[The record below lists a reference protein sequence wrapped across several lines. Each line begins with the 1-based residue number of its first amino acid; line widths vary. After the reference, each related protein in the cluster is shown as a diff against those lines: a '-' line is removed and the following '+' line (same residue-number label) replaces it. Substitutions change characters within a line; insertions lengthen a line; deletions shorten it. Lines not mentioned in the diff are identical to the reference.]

1 VTDVAG
7 QRLVERTWEL
17 DAIGAAVDRLA
28 DGDGGVVV
36 VEGPPGI
43 GKSSLLAG
51 LRELAVQRSSARVL
65 AAAGAE
71 LEQTYAFGVARQLLE
86 PVVREQREQL
96 HGAAALAASAL
107 GLGSGDSP
115 RGDADDASFAA
126 LHALYWLV
134 ADVAADRPLV
144 LLVDDGQWA
153 DRNSARFLSFL
164 ANRVGEHP
172 VLIALGLRTTGAEGE
187 RRGLGRLAG
196 GPDATVL
203 ELRPLSEGGVAD
215 ALGQRLGRPPDTG
228 FARAVRDAVGGNPLL
243 LDQLALEL
251 RRDEVDPTAE
261 AIERLAD
268 LDPTGVAR
276 SVLVRLSALG
286 DAEQSVAR
294 AVAVLGPGAPES
306 RIAVVAELPVE
317 ETIEALEQLETAD
330 VLQAG
335 TRAFAHAI
343 VRDAVYR
350 DQTAAARGLA
360 HGRAARAL
368 VSDGEAAEQ
377 AAAHLLETPGVGD
390 PAAIA
395 TLRKAAAEALARGAP
410 ESASRLLT
418 RALEEPPSDELRGQV
433 LSELGLAELRAGEP
447 GAREHLRAAADATHG
462 PGNGRVTALTH
473 LGHAALL
480 SGDMDGAV
488 DAFGEAAVAEGA
500 TELRLRAQAE
510 LASALINSRRF
521 DEAVEGLAQYS
532 DLRGETPGER
542 MVLAVSA
549 FAAAQ
554 MGEPA
559 EWTIELA
566 RRALASGRLL
576 EEQSSSSLLVHEV
589 AWALLF
595 SGAEDAAER
604 LLEDALADA
613 RRRGAVP
620 GFALAGFGRAWVR
633 LRRGD
638 LAGARAEAESS
649 FGTRE
654 LYRWHATAPLSA
666 GLLVEAL
673 VEQGELDEADKLLA
687 DAGVGGEVPDIAIFN
702 LPLYARGRLRI
713 ARGERASGVADVTS
727 AGRREER
734 VGGRSPGG
742 IPWRSTAAEALV
754 GGGDRDEARTLAE
767 EELELARRL
776 GSARATGVALRAVG
790 LTRDG
795 EQAIEL
801 LQESLAQLSGCE
813 AALEQARTEV
823 ALGSALRRANRRGDA
838 REHLRAALDRALGCD
853 ARPLAQR
860 ALEELGAT
868 GARPRRMVLSG
879 VDALTPTELRIA
891 RMAAAGR
898 SNPEIAQ
905 SLFVTRKNVEFHLSN
920 AYRKLSISSRKELG
934 DALSGRDGDEPG

>member
-1 VTDVAG
+1 M
-7 QRLVERTWEL
+7 
-17 DAIGAAVDRLA
+17 GAAVGRLA
-28 DGDGGVVV
+28 GGDGGVLI

-43 GKSSLLAG
+43 GKTSLLG
-51 LRELAVQRSSARVL
+51 ELREIAVERSQARVL
-65 AAAGAE
+65 TAAGAE
-71 LEQTYAFGVARQLLE
+71 LERTYAFGVARQLLE
-86 PVVREQREQL
+86 PVIREQRERL
-96 HGAAALAASAL
+96 AGAAALAASAL
-107 GLGSGDSP
+107 GLDGEDGV
-115 RGDADDASFAA
+115 RGDADDATFAA

-134 ADVAADRPLV
+134 ADLAAEAPLV

-172 VLIALGLRTTGAEGE
+172 VLLAVGLRTTGAEGD

-196 GPDATVL
+196 DPLATVL
-203 ELRPLSEGGVAD
+203 ELRPLSDDGVAD
-215 ALGQRLGRPPDTG
+215 ALTERLGTEPDAA
-228 FARAVRDAVGGNPLL
+228 FARAVRETVGGNPLL
-243 LDQLALEL
+243 LDQLSLEL
-251 RRDEVDPTAE
+251 RRGGVEPSTQAVDTLTA
-261 AIERLAD
+261 

-286 DAEQSVAR
+286 EAEQSVAR

-306 RIAVVAELPVE
+306 RIAAVAELPVDQ
-317 ETIEALEQLETAD
+317 TIGALTLLETAD
-330 VLQAG
+330 VLDPG
-335 TRAFAHAI
+335 TRGFAHAI

-350 DQTAAARGLA
+350 DQTSAARGLA

-368 VSDGEAAEQ
+368 VADGEPAEQ
-377 AAAHLLETPGVGD
+377 AAAHLLETPGVAD
-390 PAAIA
+390 PAAVA
-395 TLRKAAAEALARGAP
+395 TLRTAAAEASARGAP
-410 ESASRLLT
+410 ESASRLLA
-418 RALEEPPSDELRGQV
+418 RALEEPPPDEMRATV

-447 GAREHLRAAADATHG
+447 GAREHLRAAADATGG
-462 PGNGRVTALTH
+462 PGTERVTALTR
-473 LGHAALL
+473 LGHASLL
-480 SGDMDGAV
+480 AGDMEGAV
-488 DAFGEAAVAEGA
+488 DAFGEAAVSEGE
-500 TELRLRAQAE
+500 TEPRLRAQAE

-521 DEAVEGLAQYS
+521 DEAVEGLRQYG

-542 MVLAVSA
+542 MVLAVAA

-554 MGEPA
+554 RGEPA
-559 EWTIELA
+559 EHTIELA
-566 RRALASGRLL
+566 RRALAGGRLL
-576 EEQSSSSLLVHEV
+576 EEQTSSSLLVHEV

-620 GFALAGFGRAWVR
+620 GFALAGFGRAWLR

-649 FGTRE
+649 FGTRD

-673 VEQGELDEADKLLA
+673 VEQGELDEADKLLV
-687 DAGVGGEVPDIAIFN
+687 DAGVGGEVPDVAIFN

-713 ARGERASGVADVTS
+713 ARGERASGVADVTT

-742 IPWRSTAAEALV
+742 IPWRSTAAEALI
-754 GGGDRDEARTLAE
+754 GGGDREAARALAE
-767 EELELARRL
+767 EELELAWGL
-776 GSARATGVALRAVG
+776 GSRRAIGIALRAVG

-795 EQAIEL
+795 DDAIEL
-801 LQESLAQLSGCE
+801 LEESLEQLSGCE
-813 AALEQARTEV
+813 ARLERARTEV
-823 ALGSALRRANRRGDA
+823 ALGAALRRADRASEA
-838 REHLRAALDRALGCD
+838 RDHLRAALDRALGCE
-853 ARPLAQR
+853 ARPLAQV

-905 SLFVTRKNVEFHLSN
+905 GLFVTRKNVEFHLSN
-920 AYRKLSISSRKELG
+920 AYRKLRIGSRKELG
-934 DALSGRDGDEPG
+934 DALAGRDGEEASA

>member
-1 VTDVAG
+1 M
-7 QRLVERTWEL
+7 
-17 DAIGAAVDRLA
+17 GAAVDRLSA
-28 DGDGGVVV
+28 GDGGVLI

-43 GKSSLLAG
+43 GKTTLLAE
-51 LRELAVQRSSARVL
+51 LRALAVGRSRARVL

-71 LEQTYAFGVARQLLE
+71 LERTYAFGVARQLLE
-86 PVVREQREQL
+86 PVIREQRGKL
-96 HGAAALAASAL
+96 LGAAALAASAL
-107 GLGSGDSP
+107 GLDGEEVV
-115 RGDADDASFAA
+115 RGDADDASFAG

-134 ADVAADRPLV
+134 ADLAAEGPLV
-144 LLVDDGQWA
+144 LVVDDGQWA
-153 DRNSARFLSFL
+153 DRNSVRFLSFL

-172 VLIALGLRTTGAEGE
+172 VLLAVGLRTSGTDTG

-196 GPDATVL
+196 QPHASVL
-203 ELRPLSEGGVAD
+203 ELRPLSDDGVAD
-215 ALGQRLGRPPDTG
+215 ALAERLGTTPDAG

-251 RRDEVDPTAE
+251 RRGGVEPSAE
-261 AIERLAD
+261 AIDRLTA

-286 DAEQSVAR
+286 QAEQSVAR

-306 RIAVVAELPVE
+306 RIAAVAELPVE
-317 ETIEALEQLETAD
+317 QAIDALERLEVAD
-330 VLQAG
+330 VLDPG
-335 TRAFAHAI
+335 TGAFAHAI

-350 DQTAAARGLA
+350 DQTTAARGLA

-368 VSDGEAAEQ
+368 AADGEPAEQ
-377 AAAHLLETPGVGD
+377 AAAHLLETPGVAD
-390 PAAIA
+390 PAAVG
-395 TLRKAAAEALARGAP
+395 TLRAAAGEALAHGAP
-410 ESASRLLT
+410 DAASRLLA
-418 RALEEPPSDELRGQV
+418 RALEEPPPEELRADV
-433 LSELGLAELRAGEP
+433 LSELGMAELRAGEP
-447 GAREHLRAAADATHG
+447 GAREHLRAAADAAG
-462 PGNGRVTALTH
+462 AAGGDRVTALTA

-488 DAFGEAAVAEGA
+488 DAFGEAAMSEGE
-500 TELRLRAQAE
+500 TEPRLRAQAE

-521 DEAVEGLAQYS
+521 DEAVEGLQQYAG
-532 DLRGETPGER
+532 LRGDTPGER

-549 FAAAQ
+549 FASAQ
-554 MGEPA
+554 RGEPA
-559 EWTIELA
+559 ERTIDLA
-566 RRALASGRLL
+566 RRALAGGRLL

-595 SGAEDAAER
+595 SGDEDAAER
-604 LLEDALADA
+604 LLEDTLADA

-649 FGTRE
+649 FGTRD

-673 VEQGELDEADKLLA
+673 VEQGELDEADRLLA

-713 ARGERASGVADVTS
+713 ARGERASGIADVTT

-742 IPWRSTAAEALV
+742 IPWRSTAAEAIV
-754 GGGDRDEARTLAE
+754 GGGDREEGRDLAE
-767 EELELARRL
+767 QELELAWGL
-776 GSARATGVALRAVG
+776 GSRRAIGIALRAVG
-790 LTRDG
+790 LTREGD
-795 EQAIEL
+795 ESIEL
-801 LQESLAQLSGCE
+801 LQESLDQLGGCE
-813 AALEQARTEV
+813 AALEHARTEV
-823 ALGSALRRANRRGDA
+823 ALGAALRRANRREEA
-838 REHLRAALDRALGCD
+838 REHLRAALDRALGCE
-853 ARPLAQR
+853 ARPLAQT

-905 SLFVTRKNVEFHLSN
+905 NLFVTRKNVEFHLSN
-920 AYRKLSISSRKELG
+920 AYRKLRIGSRKELG
-934 DALSGRDGDEPG
+934 DALAGRDGEESSA